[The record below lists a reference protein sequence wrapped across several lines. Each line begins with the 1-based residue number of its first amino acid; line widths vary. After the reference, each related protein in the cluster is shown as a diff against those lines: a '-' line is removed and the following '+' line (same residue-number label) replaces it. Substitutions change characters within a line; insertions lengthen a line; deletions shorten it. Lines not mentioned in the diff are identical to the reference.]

1 MDLKEHSQKQM
12 QRELEALK
20 AKLDAAEQ
28 ARLAGASAYTLEESR
43 ARLEAIFNEKA

>member
-1 MDLKEHSQKQM
+1 MVLKEHSQKQA

-28 ARLAGASAYTLEESR
+28 ARLDGAPVYTLEESR
-43 ARLEAIFNEKA
+43 ARLEAICAGQA